1 MERNNKGNIIFSRK
15 NIKMKFIVLL
25 LNLVNLI
32 INQKRKKYKK
42 VGIIGLPH
50 SQNIGNNLLKYAM
63 YIKISEFGFDPYIIG
78 RRIGNKNI
86 SFILRTVKAILI
98 NKSFTE
104 INRNDYDILMVNSD
118 QTWRRNCDKFFY
130 DIAFLNFS
138 KNWDIPKFVYGAS
151 LGNDFWEYSIKE
163 EAIIKSLLKN
173 FNGISIREK
182 GSIKLIEDH
191 LKLKPTFV
199 LDPTFLINKKYYLN
213 LIKNFKID
221 NLIEN
226 SFIFIYTV
234 TNSTE
239 LNNFIKNISEKYNYK
254 CYLIGINTINQI
266 QKFIYGI
273 NKCKAVITDSYH
285 GTIFSIIFNKPFI
298 SFVYE
303 KRGKERFNSLKEI
316 FNLQNRIVNYNS
328 YPDINLLEE
337 PLNIDMKYLYSLK
350 KKSIHFLK
358 SNLLISK

>member
-1 MERNNKGNIIFSRK
+1 MNFFIIF
-15 NIKMKFIVLL
+15 
-25 LNLVNLI
+25 
-32 INQKRKKYKK
+32 
-42 VGIIGLPH
+42 
-50 SQNIGNNLLKYAM
+50 
-63 YIKISEFGFDPYIIG
+63 
-78 RRIGNKNI
+78 NKD
-86 SFILRTVKAILI
+86 
-98 NKSFTE
+98 
-104 INRNDYDILMVNSD
+104 RNV
-118 QTWRRNCDKFFY
+118 
-130 DIAFLNFS
+130 
-138 KNWDIPKFVYGAS
+138 
-151 LGNDFWEYSIKE
+151 
-163 EAIIKSLLKN
+163 
-173 FNGISIREK
+173 
-182 GSIKLIEDH
+182 
-191 LKLKPTFV
+191 
-199 LDPTFLINKKYYLN
+199 
-213 LIKNFKID
+213 KNFKID

-226 SFIFIYTV
+226 NFIFIYTV

-239 LNNFIKNISEKYNYK
+239 LNNFIKNISEKHNYK

-273 NKCKAVITDSYH
+273 NKCIAFITDSYH

-316 FNLQNRIVNYNS
+316 FNLQNRIVNYDS